1 MSTRPPVRTLKY
13 WQAIAEGLVQ
23 GMERDPGVFVLG
35 IGVDDHKGVF
45 GTTGEAFARFGP
57 ERVFDVPIAE
67 QAMTGL
73 AIGAAAMGKRPVV
86 VHPRT
91 DFLFL
96 ATDQMINLAAKW
108 RYMYQGAS
116 EVPIVVRSIVGKG
129 WGQGATHSQSLQ
141 SLFGH
146 FPGLHVVMPALPRDA
161 KGLMLAAL
169 QSRAPVVILEHRAL
183 YETEGPVPEAPEVTP
198 IGTAAVVRGG
208 RDVTVV
214 AASAMVLEALA
225 AARQLEPL
233 GVDVEVVDVRSA
245 RPLDA
250 ETIVASVIRTGR
262 LVVADTSWPTYGLA
276 AEVAALAAE
285 QAAGALR
292 APVKRL
298 GLADCPAPVSLPLE
312 RAFYPDSTT
321 IAGACL
327 VSVGRAAAEL
337 RVQPAAESAFRGP
350 Y

>member
-1 MSTRPPVRTLKY
+1 MRNLKY

-23 GMERDPGVFVLG
+23 GMERDPDVFVMG

-57 ERVFDVPIAE
+57 ARVFDVPIAE
-67 QAMTGL
+67 QAMTGM

-96 ATDQMINLAAKW
+96 AADQMINLAAKW

-146 FPGLHVVMPALPRDA
+146 FPGLQVVMPALPRDA
-161 KGLMLAAL
+161 KGLLLAAL
-169 QSRAPVVILEHRAL
+169 QSRAPVVILEHRSL
-183 YETEGPVPEAPEVTP
+183 YETEGPVPEAPEATP
-198 IGTAAVVRGG
+198 IGTAAVVRPG

-214 AASAMVLEALA
+214 AASAMVLEALTA
-225 AARQLEPL
+225 AQQLAPL
-233 GVDVEVVDVRSA
+233 GVEVEVVDVRSA

-250 ETIVASVIRTGR
+250 ETIVASLSRTGR
-262 LVVADTSWPTYGLA
+262 LVVADTSWPMYGLA

-285 QAAGALR
+285 RPVGVLR

-321 IAGACL
+321 IATECL
-327 VSVGRAAAEL
+327 TAVGRSGTEL
-337 RVQPAAESAFRGP
+337 RPRTIAEPAFRGP

>member
-1 MSTRPPVRTLKY
+1 MRTLKY

-23 GMERDPGVFVLG
+23 GMERDPDVFVMG

-45 GTTGEAFARFGP
+45 GTTGQAFARFGP
-57 ERVFDVPIAE
+57 SRVFDVPIAE

-73 AIGAAAMGKRPVV
+73 AIGAAAMGKRPVI

-116 EVPIVVRSIVGKG
+116 AVPIVVRSIVGKG

-146 FPGLHVVMPALPRDA
+146 FPGLQVVMPALPRDA
-161 KGLMLAAL
+161 KGLLLAAL
-169 QSRAPVVILEHRAL
+169 ESRAPVVILEHRAL
-183 YETEGPVPEAPEVTP
+183 YETEGPVSEAPEITP
-198 IGTAAVVRGG
+198 IGTAAVVRPG

-214 AASAMVLEALA
+214 AASAMVLEALSA
-225 AARQLEPL
+225 AEQLLPL
-233 GVDVEVVDVRSA
+233 GVEIEVVDVRSA
-245 RPLDA
+245 RPLDT
-250 ETIVASVIRTGR
+250 ETILASLSRTGR

-276 AEVAALAAE
+276 AEVAAIAAE
-285 QAAGALR
+285 RAVGALR

-312 RAFYPDSTT
+312 RAFYPDRTT
-321 IAGACL
+321 IATECL
-327 VSVGRAAAEL
+327 TAVGRAASEL
-337 RVQPAAESAFRGP
+337 GARPVEESAFRGP

>member
-1 MSTRPPVRTLKY
+1 VRTLKY

-23 GMERDPGVFVLG
+23 GMERDPDVFVMG

-45 GTTGEAFARFGP
+45 GTTGDAFARFGP
-57 ERVFDVPIAE
+57 SRVFDVPIAE
-67 QAMTGL
+67 QAMTGM

-116 EVPIVVRSIVGKG
+116 DVPIVVRSIVGKG
-129 WGQGATHSQSLQ
+129 WGQGATHSQSLH

-146 FPGLHVVMPALPRDA
+146 FPGLQVVMPALPRDA
-161 KGLMLAAL
+161 KGLLLSAL
-169 QSRAPVVILEHRAL
+169 RSRAPVVILEHRSL
-183 YETEGPVPEAPEVTP
+183 YETEGPVSEAPEAVP
-198 IGTAAVVRGG
+198 IGTAAVVREG

-225 AARQLEPL
+225 AARQLAPL
-233 GVDVEVVDVRSA
+233 GVEVEVVDVRSA
-245 RPLDA
+245 RPLDT
-250 ETIVASVIRTGR
+250 ETIVASVCRTGR

-285 QAAGALR
+285 RAVGPLR

-312 RAFYPDSTT
+312 RAFYPDSAT
-321 IAGACL
+321 IAVECL
-327 VSVGRAAAEL
+327 ATLGRAAEEL
-337 RVQPAAESAFRGP
+337 GARPVVESAFRGP

>member
-1 MSTRPPVRTLKY
+1 MRTLKY

-23 GMERDPGVFVLG
+23 GMERDPDVFVMG

-45 GTTGEAFARFGP
+45 GTTGEAFARFGSA
-57 ERVFDVPIAE
+57 RVFDVPIAE
-67 QAMTGL
+67 QAMTGM

-146 FPGLHVVMPALPRDA
+146 FPGLQVVMPALPRDA
-161 KGLMLAAL
+161 KGLLLAAL

-183 YETEGPVPEAPEVTP
+183 YETEGPVPEAPEPTP
-198 IGTAAVVRGG
+198 IGTAAVVRPG
-208 RDVTVV
+208 RDVTLV
-214 AASAMVLEALA
+214 AASAMVLEALT
-225 AARQLEPL
+225 AARQLAPL
-233 GVDVEVVDVRSA
+233 GVEVEVVDVRSA

-250 ETIVASVIRTGR
+250 ETIVASLSRTGR
-262 LVVADTSWPTYGLA
+262 LVVADTSWPMYGLA

-285 QAAGALR
+285 RPVGVLR

-321 IAGACL
+321 IATECL
-327 VSVGRAAAEL
+327 TAVGRAGTEL
-337 RVQPAAESAFRGP
+337 RPGMIAEPAFRGP

>member
-1 MSTRPPVRTLKY
+1 MRTLKY

-23 GMERDPGVFVLG
+23 GMERDPDVFVMG

-45 GTTGEAFARFGP
+45 GTTGEAFARFGSA
-57 ERVFDVPIAE
+57 RVFDVPIAE
-67 QAMTGL
+67 QAMTGM

-146 FPGLHVVMPALPRDA
+146 FPGLQVVMPALPRDA
-161 KGLMLAAL
+161 KGLLLAAL
-169 QSRAPVVILEHRAL
+169 GSRAPVVILEHRAL
-183 YETEGPVPEAPEVTP
+183 YETEGPVPEAPEPTP
-198 IGTAAVVRGG
+198 IGTAAVVRPG

-214 AASAMVLEALA
+214 AASAMVLEALT
-225 AARQLEPL
+225 AARQLAPL
-233 GVDVEVVDVRSA
+233 GVEVEVVDVRSA

-250 ETIVASVIRTGR
+250 ETIVASLSRTGR
-262 LVVADTSWPTYGLA
+262 LVVADTSWPMYGLA

-285 QAAGALR
+285 RPVGVLR

-321 IAGACL
+321 IATECL
-327 VSVGRAAAEL
+327 TAVGRAGTEL
-337 RVQPAAESAFRGP
+337 RPGMIAEPAFRGP